1 MQSLDDLHEQARHG
15 REAAIALLDVDH
27 FKNVND
33 RYGHAV
39 GDEVL
44 KMPPGYAP
52 PGKVVVPTPQ
62 ALDLVSYLQSLNRT
76 YAVLPAAGPR

>member
-1 MQSLDDLHEQARHG
+1 MCIR
-15 REAAIALLDVDH
+15 
-27 FKNVND
+27 D
-33 RYGHAV
+33 R
-39 GDEVL
+39 
-44 KMPPGYAP
+44 